1 MAAKNNKTKA
11 AKNNKTN
18 GNGSNGNG
26 SNEHVS
32 LAREEY
38 AAFLARDELTARV
51 TADHDRVMS
60 INSELAIIVD
70 MQAKRATENELK
82 ARHLERVNGLQA
94 VLIGMLR
101 DKTKVASMDDLSEF
115 WRQWLIYTNREDNK
129 PDAARVEPDIFKAWR
144 NWSRDAG
151 RTDRAIGEVST
162 RADHEKLI
170 PKNAHEMQ
178 EHIIVRLRQQVAS
191 LSIKASAL
199 EVEIDEMKRVKSI
212 AL

>member
-1 MAAKNNKTKA
+1 MA

-70 MQAKRATENELK
+70 MQAKRAEVWLK
-82 ARHLERVNGLQA
+82 EAGAIHRHAQGQDQ
-94 VLIGMLR
+94 G
-101 DKTKVASMDDLSEF
+101 
-115 WRQWLIYTNREDNK
+115 
-129 PDAARVEPDIFKAWR
+129 
-144 NWSRDAG
+144 
-151 RTDRAIGEVST
+151 
-162 RADHEKLI
+162 
-170 PKNAHEMQ
+170 
-178 EHIIVRLRQQVAS
+178 S
-191 LSIKASAL
+191 L
-199 EVEIDEMKRVKSI
+199 DG
-212 AL
+212 